1 MKQVSLEP
9 QMYTDANGSVRL
21 FSPLL
26 TDDQYREMVER
37 VVGIGQ
43 ELGVIQVEKLLRT
56 VDVRIVLLEEMM
68 FDAERG
74 ELEGLRRKYDAL
86 THLHRIAKAALD
98 FKQAIIGITGEPATT
113 SLSHGV
119 RRKR

>member
-1 MKQVSLEP
+1 MKQVSREP
-9 QMYTDANGSVRL
+9 TMYTDASGSVRL

-37 VVGIGQ
+37 VVGLGQ
-43 ELGVIQVEKLLRT
+43 EMGLIQVEKLLRT
-56 VDVRIVLLEEMM
+56 VDVRIVSLEEMM

-86 THLHRIAKAALD
+86 AHLHRIAKAALD
-98 FKQAIIGITGEPATT
+98 FKRSILDVTEVK
-113 SLSHGV
+113 H
-119 RRKR
+119 